1 MPSWTKEQT
10 DAITL
15 DGNNIIVSAGAGSG
29 KTTVLSERVLRKI
42 KDGID
47 IDKLLILTFT
57 NAAAAEMKN
66 KIREKFKKNNLK
78 SQLTKLDSAYIT
90 TFDAYSLSIVKK
102 YHYLLN
108 INKNISICE
117 KSIMDIK
124 KQEIID
130 NVFQEFYEK
139 EQFKTLIDD
148 FCVKDDLDI
157 RKEIL
162 TINNKLDMIYD
173 KEKFLN
179 EYINTKFDEK
189 FINSKIEE
197 YIDLIKEKISLINKS
212 YIELEEY
219 VDNEYYEK
227 ITNELSELL
236 LAKSYKD
243 IICPLKLSSLPKNSD
258 EKAKQIKTTI
268 SSLLKEIKELTI
280 YNDEQ
285 EIKEEILK
293 TKKYIIV
300 IIDLLK
306 EINNKINLY
315 KTTNDLYEFVD
326 IAKMAI
332 KLVEQNKSVRDEL
345 KYNEILIDEYQD
357 TNDLQDLFISYIEDN
372 NVYMVGDIKQSIY
385 RFRNANPSLFKN
397 KYDNYSNNNGGI
409 KIDLNKNFRSREEVL
424 NNINLIFN
432 QIMDDVIGG
441 ADYKKG
447 HQMIYGNI
455 NYSSIG
461 KKEENSNMEILS
473 YEKLDNYN
481 KNELETFI
489 IANDIKNKM
498 NHYQIFDGKLRKI
511 KYSDIAIL
519 IDRATDFGL
528 YKKIFEYL
536 GIPLNVYKNEKI
548 NDSDELKLIKNIIT
562 FLISNDEKTKNYA
575 FISILRSYL
584 FEIKDEEIFEYLTNK
599 DYELLN
605 NYLFDYKLKSP
616 YEITNYIID
625 KFEFYQKMIK
635 VGDIQKRIS
644 VLDHLLKLSIDL
656 TNMGYDIYDYLD
668 YLEKVTNE
676 GIEIEYSIPSKD
688 SDSVKIM
695 TIHASKGLEF
705 PICYYSG
712 LTSKFN
718 VSELKEKIS
727 YDKNIGIITPIVENG
742 IKETIYKTL
751 LKNNYYIEEIAE
763 KIRLFYVALTRA
775 KEKMIIVLPN
785 KEIETNDLDKSIK
798 LNYRSLSDML
808 YSIILTLNPYIKLVN
823 LNNIN
828 LSHNYNLIKK
838 TNYKN
843 KINLTNQKIIKT
855 SLNFKNNFK
864 EEKHFSKENY
874 NIYTID
880 EYNNIEYGKHIHSV
894 FENIDF
900 QNPDLSNLSDF
911 EKNTVQNFI
920 ISLDFTKVINV
931 YKEYEFIYNDKNDIL
946 HGIIDLLL
954 EYDDEFK
961 IIDYKLKNIIDD
973 AYKKQLNGYKN
984 YIEGLT
990 NKKVSTYLYSIID
1003 NKLISI

>member
-1 MPSWTKEQT
+1 MPNWTEEQT
-10 DAITL
+10 AAITL
-15 DGNNIIVSAGAGSG
+15 DGSNIIVSAGAGSG
-29 KTTVLSERVLRKI
+29 KTAVLSERVLRKV
-42 KDGID
+42 KDGIN
-47 IDKLLILTFT
+47 IDKLLVLTFT
-57 NAAAAEMKN
+57 NAAAAEMKDR
-66 KIREKFKKNNLK
+66 IRKKLK
-78 SQLTKLDSAYIT
+78 ENDFNEQLTKLDSAYIT
-90 TFDAYSLSIVKK
+90 TFDAYSLSLVKK

-130 NVFQEFYEK
+130 NVFQEFYTK
-139 EQFKTLIDD
+139 DQFKELIDD
-148 FCVKDDLDI
+148 LCVKDDLDI

-162 TINNKLDMIYD
+162 VINNKLDMIYD
-173 KEKFLN
+173 KEKYLD
-179 EYINTKFDEK
+179 EYIDTKFNEE
-189 FINSKIEE
+189 FIYNKIEE
-197 YIDLIKEKISLINKS
+197 YVDLIKNKISLINKY

-219 VDNEYYEK
+219 VENDYYEK
-227 ITNELSELL
+227 ITNELNELL

-243 IICPLKLSSLPKNSD
+243 IICPLKLSNLPKNSD
-258 EKAKQIKTTI
+258 EKAKQIKTNI

-280 YNDEQ
+280 YSDEQ
-285 EIKEEILK
+285 EIENEILK

-300 IIDLLK
+300 IIDLIK

-315 KTTNDLYEFVD
+315 KRTNDLYEFVD

-357 TNDLQDLFISYIEDN
+357 TNDLQDLFVSYIEDN

-385 RFRNANPSLFKN
+385 RFRNANPNLFKS

-432 QIMDDVIGG
+432 QIMDDIIGG
-441 ADYKKG
+441 ADYKKE

-455 NYSSIG
+455 DYSNIG

-473 YEKLDNYN
+473 YEKINDYD
-481 KNELETFI
+481 KNELEIFI
-489 IANDIKNKM
+489 IANDIKKKM
-498 NHYQIFDGKLRKI
+498 SYYQIFDKKLRKI

-519 IDRATDFGL
+519 MDRSIDFGL

-536 GIPLNVYKNEKI
+536 GIPLMVYKKEKI

-562 FLISNDEKTKNYA
+562 FLITTDEKIKKYA
-575 FISILRSYL
+575 FMSILRSYL
-584 FEIKDEEIFEYLTNK
+584 FEEKDEKIFECLANK
-599 DYELLN
+599 DYSLLN
-605 NYLFDYKLKSP
+605 NYLVDYKFKTP
-616 YEITNYIID
+616 YELTNYIIG

-635 VGDIQKRIS
+635 VGDIQNRMS

-668 YLEKVTNE
+668 YLEKVINE
-676 GIEIEYSIPSKD
+676 GIEIEYSVPNKD

-705 PICYYSG
+705 PVCYYSG

-718 VSELKEKIS
+718 VGELKEKIS
-727 YDKNIGIITPIVENG
+727 YDKNIGIIAPIVENG
-742 IKETIYKTL
+742 IKDTIYKEL

-775 KEKMIIVLPN
+775 KEKIIMILPN
-785 KEIETNDLDKSIK
+785 REIEISELDNSVK

-808 YSIILTLNPYIKLVN
+808 YSIISTLNPYVKLID

-828 LSHNYNLIKK
+828 LSHNYNLIKN

-855 SLNFKNNFK
+855 SLNFEKNFK

-874 NIYTID
+874 KVYNVD
-880 EYNNIEYGKHIHSV
+880 EYNNIEFGKHIHSI

-911 EKNTVQNFI
+911 EKKSVQNFMTTI
-920 ISLDFTKVINV
+920 DFKNVINV
-931 YKEYEFIYNDKNDIL
+931 YKEYEFIYNKTNVS

-961 IIDYKLKNIIDD
+961 IIDYKLKNVIDD
-973 AYKKQLNGYKN
+973 AYKNQLKGYKE
-984 YIEGLT
+984 YIESLT

-1003 NKLISI
+1003 NKLICI